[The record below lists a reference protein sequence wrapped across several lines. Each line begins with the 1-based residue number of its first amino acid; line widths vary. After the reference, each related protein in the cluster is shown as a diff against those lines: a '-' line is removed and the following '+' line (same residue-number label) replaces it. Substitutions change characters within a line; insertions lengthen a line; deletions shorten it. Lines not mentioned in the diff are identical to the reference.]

1 MMRDLH
7 QLISKQAGVPQG
19 SISGPLLFII
29 YINDLP
35 MSSKLFELIIY
46 ADDTTL
52 SGILNTRYT
61 YIDILHIYSERD
73 TISDWLKA
81 NKLSLD
87 VNKTKMMLFYRPQ
100 GKVEISKLKIND
112 TEIIIVEEFDFLGI
126 TLDKHLTWKPHIHQI
141 SNKISKT
148 IGILNRIK
156 TYLPQNAKLNI

>member
-1 MMRDLH
+1 MRDLH

-73 TISDWLKA
+73 NISYWLKT

-100 GKVEISKLKIND
+100 RKVEISKLKIND

-126 TLDKHLTWKPHIHQI
+126 TLDKHLTWKPHIHKI